1 MKFSDITTGSRAHG
15 LAGSGAVEIILVE
28 PHGDNAATVTWRDS
42 SGALASRLVY
52 EEDLNGLKLEMAG
65 RNWTFDADGDD
76 FLLASEAR
84 RLSMAH
90 LFDPLLAVNASAI
103 DPLPHQIRAVYGE
116 MLNRLPLLYLLADD
130 PGAGKTIMAGL
141 LIKELMLRG
150 DLHRCLIVAPGN
162 LVEQWQD
169 EMGERFGLE
178 FFILT
183 NQDIEASRIGNPFEE
198 RNLRPG

>member
-1 MKFSDITTGSRAHG
+1 
-15 LAGSGAVEIILVE
+15 
-28 PHGDNAATVTWRDS
+28 
-42 SGALASRLVY
+42 
-52 EEDLNGLKLEMAG
+52 
-65 RNWTFDADGDD
+65 
-76 FLLASEAR
+76 
-84 RLSMAH
+84 MAH

-116 MLNRLPLLYLLADD
+116 MLTRLPLRFLLADD

-169 EMGERFGLE
+169 EMAERFG
-178 FFILT
+178 
-183 NQDIEASRIGNPFEE
+183 S
-198 RNLRPG
+198 